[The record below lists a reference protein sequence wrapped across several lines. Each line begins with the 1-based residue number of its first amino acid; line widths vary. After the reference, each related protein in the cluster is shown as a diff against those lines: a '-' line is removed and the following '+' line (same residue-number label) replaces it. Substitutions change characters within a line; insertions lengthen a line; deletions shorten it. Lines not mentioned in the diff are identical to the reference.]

1 MALVNGGKLIEKVFS
16 KEGVKYI
23 FGLPGGHI
31 YPMVEACN
39 EVGIEFIG
47 VRNEMNAAFM
57 AEGWAFATGKPGVCT
72 GTAGPGATNM
82 VTGVANAYCNQ
93 APMIC
98 VGGKAR
104 VSEYESN
111 QLQDFNTMDVFK
123 ACSKYAR
130 QIQDGNRIPEYFGRA
145 FAEARRN
152 TPGPVYVE
160 IPRDKVEAC
169 IYEEDTVY
177 LQDTWQCETRPAASQ
192 ADVAKAVE
200 MINNAKQPIA
210 IVGSGAFWSDAAAE
224 VTAFIEKGNIPVFTR
239 NAARGLVPDY
249 HPLAMCIGSDK
260 HPVCAAAIENADLI
274 IIIGTRTGYTLS
286 KEAFPAGANILRI
299 DINGAAISDQ
309 LDIKLG
315 LVGDA
320 KTIVAQ
326 LTEAMAPADHSEWVG
341 MLVESRDAMIGF
353 MGQAFTSPQVP
364 IHPLRLCYELRQRI
378 DKDTI
383 IVIDGGDTASWGN
396 MLLPAMGPGQ
406 MLTIATG
413 SFGPLGVG
421 VPYAMAAKLAHP
433 DKKVILL
440 TGDGAFGYGAM
451 EYDTMMRYGINI
463 TTVILNDACWG
474 MIKNSEAKRSGEDK
488 EFVGL
493 YLTETHYEKIAEA
506 VGGYGEFVTQ
516 PEDIGPAID
525 RALAQDKPS
534 IVNVMTDVKIGFAF

>member
-1 MALVNGGKLIEKVFS
+1 
-16 KEGVKYI
+16 
-23 FGLPGGHI
+23 
-31 YPMVEACN
+31 
-39 EVGIEFIG
+39 
-47 VRNEMNAAFM
+47 
-57 AEGWAFATGKPGVCT
+57 
-72 GTAGPGATNM
+72 
-82 VTGVANAYCNQ
+82 
-93 APMIC
+93 MIL

-104 VSEYESN
+104 VCEYESN

-123 ACSKYAR
+123 ACTKYAR
-130 QIQDGNRIPEYFGRA
+130 QIPDGNRIPEYFGRA

-169 IYEEDTVY
+169 VYEEDTVY

-192 ADVAKAVE
+192 ADIAKAVE
-200 MINNAKQPIA
+200 MIQNAKMPVA
-210 IVGSGAFWSDAAAE
+210 IVGSGAFWSDAAKE
-224 VTAFIEKGNIPVFTR
+224 VTEFIEKGNIPVFTR

-260 HPVCAAAIENADLI
+260 HPVCAAALQNADLVI
-274 IIIGTRTGYTLS
+274 MIGTRTGYTLS
-286 KEAFPAGANILRI
+286 KEAFPKTAKILRI
-299 DINGAAISDQ
+299 DINGSAISDQ
-309 LDIKLG
+309 LDIAMG

-326 LTEAMAPADHSEWVG
+326 LTEAMQPGDHKEWVG
-341 MLVESRDAMIGF
+341 QLVESRDAMVGF

-364 IHPLRLCYELRQRI
+364 IHPLRLCAELRQRI

-383 IVIDGGDTASWGN
+383 VVIDGGDAASWGN

-406 MLTIATG
+406 LLTIATG

-463 TTVILNDACWG
+463 TTVILNDSCWG
-474 MIKNSEAKRSGEDK
+474 MIKNSEAKRSGQDK

-493 YLTETHYEKIAEA
+493 YLRDTNYEKLADV
-506 VGGYGEFVTQ
+506 VGCYGEQVTK

-534 IVNVMTDVKIGFAF
+534 IINVMTDVKIGFAF